1 MNLAAPLV
9 LCCTGES
16 SSSRRWPFIGC
27 ETNYYTTKTTLSSN
41 LSLYDNIKLECDNTL
56 FLNGWLQLARL
67 NQRSQPLLSRVIE
80 AAKEPGRLACRCWLI
95 RTFAALAPALASA
108 RQAGKIGECGMALR
122 RCMDGVRGTPPSCPL
137 GPAQIADRRRWIR
150 AILCAMSVYCIQG
163 ALNKALFDVSDA
175 SRPASPAR
183 KYDSRSNLIEC
194 RN

>member
-1 MNLAAPLV
+1 MPHRGKQLFPEVAFHWMRDKL
-9 LCCTGES
+9 LHHQDHLILQHTHD
-16 SSSRRWPFIGC
+16 
-27 ETNYYTTKTTLSSN
+27 
-41 LSLYDNIKLECDNTL
+41 LSLYDNIKLECDHTL

-67 NQRSQPLLSRVIE
+67 NQRSQPLLSRGIE
-80 AAKEPGRLACRCWLI
+80 AAKEPGRLACRRWLI
-95 RTFAALAPALASA
+95 RTFAAPAPALASA

-137 GPAQIADRRRWIR
+137 GPALIADRRR
-150 AILCAMSVYCIQG
+150 CIQG